1 MVPINQAPAVEP
13 PGNRIKTIFRQ
24 SIKWLV
30 YSLLLVNFLFYFL
43 EELEFASHT
52 MRTGGTLLEWT
63 TAFATTADELAW
75 FGLLFL
81 FELETYVLS
90 DEALKPWL
98 KRSFHLLRLICYL
111 FLAHTIYAW
120 GDEVVKL
127 ETLQPDS
134 RINELCQLAGQ
145 EISFTRNL
153 EYTVIDQ
160 SNCEQLAEGPVFY
173 PVEDTVFTD
182 QSGFITSRQLAWVD
196 LIEAL
201 SWLLVLLT
209 IEMAVRL
216 QERGITGGRLMMVS
230 YSGKALYGL
239 IFGAAVYWAYK
250 GHWFY
255 TWDELLWIGGFFAIE
270 LNMKMW
276 RDEIAE
282 QAEITKAV
290 KSDVPV

>member
-1 MVPINQAPAVEP
+1 VSVNQVPAAGQRSV
-13 PGNRIKTIFRQ
+13 RIKTIFRQ

-52 MRTGGTLLEWT
+52 MRTGGSLLDWT
-63 TAFATTADELAW
+63 TAFATTADEFAW

-98 KRSFHLLRLICYL
+98 KRAFHLLRIICYL

-120 GDEVVKL
+120 GAEVFKL
-127 ETLQPDS
+127 ETLQADARVS
-134 RINELCQLAGQ
+134 QLCQLAEK
-145 EISFTRNL
+145 EISYTRNL
-153 EYTVIDQ
+153 EYTIIDKA
-160 SNCEQLAEGPVFY
+160 NCEQLAQGPEFYQVEGAVY
-173 PVEDTVFTD
+173 TD
-182 QSGFITSRQLAWVD
+182 QAGFATARQLAWVD

-201 SWLLVLLT
+201 AWLLVLFT
-209 IEMAVRL
+209 IELAVWL
-216 QERGITGGRLMMVS
+216 QERNITGGRLMMVS
-230 YSGKALYGL
+230 FSGKALYGL

-270 LNMKMW
+270 LNMKLW
-276 RDEIAE
+276 REEIIE
-282 QAEITKAV
+282 QAV
-290 KSDVPV
+290 